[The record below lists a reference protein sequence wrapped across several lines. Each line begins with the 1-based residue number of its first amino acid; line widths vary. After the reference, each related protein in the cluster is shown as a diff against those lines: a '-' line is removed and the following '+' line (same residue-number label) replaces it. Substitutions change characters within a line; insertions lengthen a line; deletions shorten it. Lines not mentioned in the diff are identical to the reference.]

1 MPTKAKV
8 TRTAQTNTRADAILT
23 MFDEISTDVLKSVTA
38 KIDRRVAAKV
48 ADLEARV
55 EAARPIQL
63 YVGDKAVSAP
73 TNKLHHKHF
82 QLLLQTL
89 ATNQPAMLV
98 GPAGTGKSFA
108 AQSAAELLDT
118 PFYAMSVGAQTSK
131 SDLIGYMDANGNYVS
146 TTFRTAYESGGL
158 FLLDEIDAGNS
169 NVLIQLNAALANGYM
184 SFPDGMVPKHPDFRL
199 IATANTY
206 GLGANRVYVGRN
218 QLDAATLDR
227 FVVIT
232 WPIDDAVELSMAIG
246 ERGGDWYHIVL
257 LVRDYVQQNDLRLV
271 VSPRATSR
279 GSTMLA
285 SGVHFNEVLHSCLL
299 SQFTGTH
306 LEQMHAECHGLWQTL
321 TNQLTESKIVD
332 AEAWITEVRQMSL
345 GSAYT
350 FCFGDVPLPTLS
362 EDMRIKAES
371 VFQSADD
378 WTKLKFLCLTQA
390 DEINWLDSR
399 WQLRGAIFHNIKD
412 SGWDFR
418 EYLFEDLSHADFTF
432 VPAGLKMNP
441 NNASSVSVSPE
452 TAEPLER
459 DKS

>member
-1 MPTKAKV
+1 MPAKANV
-8 TRTAQTNTRADAILT
+8 TRTPNTNTRADAILT

-38 KIDRRVAAKV
+38 KIDRRVATKI

-73 TNKLHHKHF
+73 SNKLHHKHF
-82 QLLLQTL
+82 QLMLQTL

-98 GPAGTGKSFA
+98 GPAGTGKSYA
-108 AQSAAELLDT
+108 AQAAAELLGT
-118 PFYAMSVGAQTSK
+118 GFYAMSVGAQTSK

-184 SFPDGMVPKHPDFRL
+184 SFPDGMVAKHPNFRL
-199 IATANTY
+199 VATANTY

-232 WPIDDAVELSMAIG
+232 WPIDDAVEMSMAIG
-246 ERGGDWYHIVL
+246 DRGLDWYQIVL
-257 LVRDYVQQNDLRLV
+257 LVRNYVQENDLRLV

-299 SQFTGTH
+299 SQFSGTH

-321 TNQLTESKIVD
+321 SNQLNKTQTID
-332 AEAWITEVRQMSL
+332 AAKWMTEVRDMSL

-350 FCFGDVPLPTLS
+350 FCFGSVPQQELS
-362 EDMRIKAES
+362 EDMRIKAQS
-371 VFQSADD
+371 VFASADD
-378 WTKLKFLCLTQA
+378 WTKLKFLCLTRN
-390 DEINWLDSR
+390 DDINWADSR
-399 WQLRGAIFHNIKD
+399 WQLRGAIYHQIKD

-418 EYLFEDLSHADFTF
+418 EYLFEDLSHADVEFI
-432 VPAGLKMNP
+432 PAGLKMNTNDTGNIP
-441 NNASSVSVSPE
+441 VPADAAGA
-452 TAEPLER
+452 AEQG
-459 DKS
+459 